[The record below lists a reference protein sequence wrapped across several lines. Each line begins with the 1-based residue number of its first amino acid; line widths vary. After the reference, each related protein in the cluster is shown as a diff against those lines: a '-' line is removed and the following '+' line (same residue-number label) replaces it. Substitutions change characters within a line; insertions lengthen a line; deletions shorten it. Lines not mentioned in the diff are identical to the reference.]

1 MIDGGGYQ
9 WTTSKQALYNMPS
22 TVEGENYASGYGN
35 NGDGYARISLLTAE
49 SVEFPISN
57 ITTSKGTFNT
67 EFSPDNKKYYVELDS
82 EDVNVDV
89 SVELADDSYI
99 IEEGS
104 TGTITIPSG
113 KYEHKIKVT
122 GIDETEYEYTLIFVR
137 KPSNYKY
144 VDSITIDGTLI
155 DGFSPEKLNYQI
167 EIPYDYKDTI
177 DLDAVKARPDQ
188 QIDGIDI
195 YDIDYNTKMITLVVT
210 SEDKQNITKYTISV
224 KKEDTT
230 KLKYC
235 DIENQA
241 FANVFESDKYE
252 YEFEV
257 TTGVIS
263 LNIETVPYD
272 KDCKVTIKG
281 AGYIKEGRNLIT
293 ITVSKDGLESTVYK
307 IYVIKGENL
316 GEVAYDFDYTGD
328 YQVFTAPAV
337 GYYKFECWGAQG
349 TGGPNTGKGGYTSG
363 IRKLNEG
370 DTFYVYVGSQNA
382 AGGWNG
388 GGKSS
393 IGNAGGGATDIRLVS
408 GEWNNEEGLKSRI
421 MVAGAGGG
429 HYNEGGAGGGLI
441 GYTGYAHPIV
451 SYRGYGGTQTEG
463 GYGSK
468 ENGGFGYGGTNARH
482 TDTHPGGSG
491 RRRLLW
497 WWRFYM
503 ALWWWR
509 RFIIYIRT

>member
-9 WTTSKQALYNMPS
+9 WTSSKQALYNMPS

-35 NGDGYARISLLTAE
+35 NGDGYARISLLSAE
-49 SVEFPISN
+49 SIEFPITN
-57 ITTSKGTFNT
+57 IITSKGTFNT
-67 EFSPDNKKYYVELDS
+67 VFSPDNKTYYVELNS
-82 EDVNVDV
+82 EDVNVDI
-89 SVELADDSYI
+89 SVELTDDSYT

-122 GIDETEYEYTLIFVR
+122 GIDGTEYIYTLIFVR
-137 KPSNYKY
+137 EPSNYKY
-144 VDSITIDGTLI
+144 LDAITIDGNLI
-155 DGFSPEKLNYQI
+155 EGFSPEKLNYEI
-167 EIPYDYKDTI
+167 ELPYDYKDTI
-177 DLDAVKARPDQ
+177 DVNAVKARTDQ

-195 YDIDYNTKMITLVVT
+195 YDIDYNRKMITIDVT
-210 SEDKQNITKYTISV
+210 SEDKQSTTKYTISV
-224 KKEDTT
+224 KKQDTT

-235 DIENQA
+235 DIKNQE

-263 LNIETVPYD
+263 LNIQATPYD

-281 AGYIKEGRNLIT
+281 AGYIKEGKNLVT
-293 ITVSKDGLESTVYK
+293 ITVSKDGLESTIYK

-349 TGGPNTGKGGYTSG
+349 TGGPATGKGGYTSG
-363 IRKLNEG
+363 IMRLNEG
-370 DTFYVYVGSQNA
+370 DTFYIYVGGQNA
-382 AGGWNG
+382 YGGWNG
-388 GGKSS
+388 GGQTTE
-393 IGNAGGGATDIRLVS
+393 GCGGGGATDIRLVS

-421 MVAGAGGG
+421 MVAGAG
-429 HYNEGGAGGGLI
+429 
-441 GYTGYAHPIV
+441 
-451 SYRGYGGTQTEG
+451 
-463 GYGSK
+463 
-468 ENGGFGYGGTNARH
+468 
-482 TDTHPGGSG
+482 
-491 RRRLLW
+491 RRT
-497 WWRFYM
+497 F
-503 ALWWWR
+503 
-509 RFIIYIRT
+509 